1 MQITHKIDDFFFTI
15 FPDLSPDN
23 KDLIAAV
30 IQKQYSYG
38 PFIPTITFHEDVVVI
53 DVDTETIINQD
64 ADYKETVVLCEK
76 GKFEEAKV
84 ILNKLIDKNPTNSE
98 YHRILGQILS
108 EQGNQDEAINA
119 LIDSLR
125 WNSTNGWALMMMGNI
140 FARHKKDVNTALK
153 YYDQA
158 IVVNKADHIT
168 LANVAYVLFQEN
180 KLEGAIK
187 YAFEAIKLK
196 ANYPNAFFILSL
208 IKEKEGDLQ
217 AAFNYTVLTIKQTT
231 NEDALYQNA
240 VKQAFDLAN
249 KIGNDLDGK
258 KLFKT
263 YRSQLEAQGGIE
275 IDVFEDDNISTV
287 AKIEF
292 AERHNRDK
300 HIVKYKTTYPAV
312 EHLVMHE
319 LVHLDFVIQARA
331 ENLNQVFISTQQNK
345 QNFIRTIQ
353 TTIQKL
359 ENMGV
364 DKRMADKFIDGVFD
378 GINLQTYNTPIDVF
392 IEDFLYK
399 DYTELRPF
407 QFLSLFNLLQEAIK
421 SVTDKRVLDIAPK
434 NIVSK
439 TKTYS
444 LVNAMQFKELFGLD
458 LMPEFNA
465 NTTELKLAET
475 FYKEFTTYKDK
486 RKPGQEFEVVQ
497 HWAKQLDLEQ
507 FFELE
512 NEAKFN
518 TKNNIDDFIYK
529 LKQDP
534 FGLEEEQDPSEK
546 REMEQFQK
554 HQEEL
559 GTNMAIVMFMVD
571 ALKYFK
577 DKAAE
582 DIKQTALEIA
592 MLGTMGI
599 DPNKK
604 EYIISS
610 IAGKRFSGNQVLAY
624 YYVSWAIAMPE
635 QVEYLGLDFKTEYE
649 IAKKL
654 K

>member
-1 MQITHKIDDFFFTI
+1 MRIIHKIDDFLNTI
-15 FPDLSPDN
+15 FPNVNSVENIVAVLEDFYTYGSFKPRVIIEDGFVIVDLDIDAISSQEN
-23 KDLIAAV
+23 DLIKAV
-30 IQKQYSYG
+30 
-38 PFIPTITFHEDVVVI
+38 
-53 DVDTETIINQD
+53 
-64 ADYKETVVLCEK
+64 ALCENNN
-76 GKFEEAKV
+76 FSEAKP
-84 ILNKLIDKNPTNSE
+84 ILLELIKKNPTNSE

-108 EQGNQDEAINA
+108 EQGDQDEAINA
-119 LIDSLR
+119 LIDALR
-125 WNSTNGWALMMMGNI
+125 WNSSNGWALMMMGNI
-140 FARHKKDVNTALK
+140 FAKHKKDVTTALK

-168 LANVAYVLFQEN
+168 LANIAYILLQEN
-180 KLEGAIK
+180 KLEEAKK

-196 ANYPNAFFILSL
+196 DNYPNTSFILSL
-208 IKEKEGDLQ
+208 ITEKEGDLQ
-217 AAFNYTVLTIKQTT
+217 AAFNYTIQSIKQST
-231 NEDALYQNA
+231 NPDLLYQNA

-249 KIGNDLDGK
+249 KIGNDYEGK

-275 IDVFEDDNISTV
+275 IDIFEDDEISTV

-319 LVHLDFVIQARA
+319 LVHLDFVIQART
-331 ENLNQVFISTQQNK
+331 EKLNQVFLSTQKNK
-345 QNFIRTIQ
+345 HNFIQTIQ
-353 TTIQKL
+353 PTIQKL
-359 ENMGV
+359 KTMGV
-364 DKRMADKFIDGVFD
+364 DETMTTKFIDGIFN
-378 GINLQTYNTPIDVF
+378 GLNLQTYNTPIDVF

-399 DYTELRPF
+399 EYATLRPY

-421 SVTDKRVLDIAPK
+421 SVTDERILDLAPQST
-434 NIVSK
+434 VSK

-444 LVNAMQFKELFGLD
+444 LVNAIQFKELFGINLIS
-458 LMPEFNA
+458 EFNA
-465 NTTELKLAET
+465 TTTELKLAET
-475 FYKEFTTYKDK
+475 FYKEFAAHKDN
-486 RKPGQEFEVVQ
+486 RKSGQEFDLVK
-497 HWAKQLDLEQ
+497 HWAKKLALEP

-512 NEAKFN
+512 NETKFE
-518 TKNNIDDFIYK
+518 TKNNIDDFLTK
-529 LKQDP
+529 LQKDP
-534 FGLEEEQDPSEK
+534 FGLNEEEDPIEK
-546 REMEQFQK
+546 KEMELFQK
-554 HQEEL
+554 HQEEI

-571 ALKYFK
+571 ALLYFK
-577 DKAAE
+577 NKPLE

-610 IAGKRFSGNQVLAY
+610 IVDKRFSGNQVLAY

-635 QVEYLGLDFKTEYE
+635 QVQHLGLDFIKEYE
-649 IAKKL
+649 MAKKL